1 MQLERR
7 YNLTAPTGVNGRNSD
22 NSRIKAVLGWE
33 PTTRLRDGLAV
44 TYAWI
49 RDQIVSGAR
58 ARSDETGKALGR
70 L

>member
-1 MQLERR
+1 M
-7 YNLTAPTGVNGRNSD
+7 NGRNSD
-22 NSRIKAVLGWE
+22 NTLIKAVLGWE

-49 RDQIVSGAR
+49 RDQIVSGGR